1 MLLLLQ
7 SCQCHKIFTIHWKL
21 LSLTATQDPH
31 FHSGER
37 EDIRAISKIKILFC
51 VMEMR
56 EWWCIQE
63 VIQSGGQGLN
73 SECATNLC
81 ESHTLLIVLIHSFRV
96 ERLKHLNSGIPDWK
110 WSAFQR
116 PWWSSSANIQG
127 DILLS
132 SCLCPVCSICVVFTW
147 LGVASASALSSAYP
161 QLVF

>member
-37 EDIRAISKIKILFC
+37 EDIRAISKIKMLFC
-51 VMEMR
+51 ITEMR

-63 VIQSGGQGLN
+63 VIQSGGQCLK
-73 SECATNLC
+73 SECVTNLC
-81 ESHTLLIVLIHSFRV
+81 ESHTPLILLIHNFRV
-96 ERLKHLNSGIPDWK
+96 ERLKHLNSGIPDE
-110 WSAFQR
+110 
-116 PWWSSSANIQG
+116 N
-127 DILLS
+127 DLLS
-132 SCLCPVCSICVVFTW
+132 RGLGDPVQPIYKVIFCYRHVFVSVCSICVVFTW
-147 LGVASASALSSAYP
+147 LGVASASTLSSAYP